1 MFTYSDWDGN
11 LTETRIDNLDLRWE
25 MFLQRGQIFSVS
37 AFYKKFDDPTELV
50 RIPEQQTITEY
61 QTRNVGD
68 GQLFWV
74 EVEFRKDLDFIAPA
88 WNNFN
93 LSGNQTVVESQID
106 MTSAGLFRDIYI
118 KPFHSLN
125 KKIGKDQNTAIELK
139 VSNLLDST
147 METYYQS
154 CQAEDQPNIFISPGR
169 TLGIGLSTSFYGWIA
184 VSCKFCICWVWSSPN
199 DQLMLSF
206 VLINVVAFCIKKL
219 ERRIRLTACLKAI
232 GFLVTLPEIQFT
244 WNQHVNKK

>member
-1 MFTYSDWDGN
+1 
-11 LTETRIDNLDLRWE
+11 
-25 MFLQRGQIFSVS
+25 MFLHSGQIFSVI
-37 AFYKKFDDPTELV
+37 AFHKKFDDRIELL
-50 RIPEQQTITEY
+50 RIPEQQTSSEY
-61 QTRNVGD
+61 QTRNAGD
-68 GQLFWV
+68 GQLFGV

-118 KPFHSLN
+118 KPFHNL

-147 METYYQS
+147 MEAYYQS

-169 TLGIGLSTSFYGWIA
+169 TLGIGLSH
-184 VSCKFCICWVWSSPN
+184 
-199 DQLMLSF
+199 
-206 VLINVVAFCIKKL
+206 
-219 ERRIRLTACLKAI
+219 
-232 GFLVTLPEIQFT
+232 QF
-244 WNQHVNKK
+244 